1 MKYTRRKY
9 LYWMKRAEEQGSH
22 VYLAQ
27 NALRLFESGDAEQSR
42 MALHTVI
49 DALKEE
55 RKKEMEHEFYWGIS
69 ELP

>member
-55 RKKEMEHEFYWGIS
+55 RKKEMEHEFYCGIS

>member
-1 MKYTRRKY
+1 
-9 LYWMKRAEEQGSH
+9 
-22 VYLAQ
+22 LAQ

-42 MALHTVI
+42 MALDTVI